1 MVKGKNGNPGYRARA
16 EFRYHIRRFL
26 EFSDRMAKKRGV
38 EPQQHQLMLAVAGV
52 EAGRKPT
59 IGYISTR
66 LHIQHHSAVELVDRG
81 VRAGLVARER
91 DMGDRRKVL
100 VKLTRRGQR
109 LLQQISADN
118 TTELQAAARSLV
130 DILESILEENDSSAP
145 AAD

>member
-26 EFSDRMAKKRGV
+26 DFSDRMAKKRGV
-38 EPQQHQLMLAVAGV
+38 EPQQHQLMLAVAGA
-52 EAGRKPT
+52 EDGRKPT

-81 VRAGLVARER
+81 VRAGLVER
-91 DMGDRRKVL
+91 VRDVADRRKVL

-118 TTELQAAARSLV
+118 TAELQAAARSLV
-130 DILESILEENDSSAP
+130 DILEAILEEAGG
-145 AAD
+145 AAAASD